1 MTRRPQPVMLTT
13 SRLNWAMGISVFLA
27 IAVVGRAATMPIIF
41 SDELAQV
48 ADRRGGQ
55 TAVESFRGSIFDRN
69 GVALAVTRPSVQLS
83 LDLRILSRELAVQ
96 KAGLDLFLSDFG
108 RELGLEKSDLD
119 RMDDKIGVHV
129 LRGILLHQELS
140 EARDFESKK
149 KIKTA
154 IRGLPRYVA
163 VLKRQSLDHGAHL
176 RRLKNK
182 ARIGKIVSS
191 EARSE
196 GAIPGYYA
204 AVIVEQQP
212 ERSYPEGNLA
222 AKVLGFTD
230 RHLKG
235 VEGVERAMNT
245 ALNPRRQMVRGA
257 RDRRR
262 RFLPE
267 DEIPVSDA
275 LAGGDVYL
283 TIDQRIQAS
292 LEAALLDRVEQQAA
306 EAGAGVVLDART
318 GAVLAMASVPML
330 SGTQRAARMAP
341 EFQERVAFYGY
352 DLGSTVKP
360 FVVAKALED
369 KTIKPYQTFEC
380 DNGRI
385 IIPGK
390 RRPTFDHHKMDKC
403 TVTEILAHSSNVG
416 VVKIGRITGLNPMRQ
431 YFDLAGLTRTPPL
444 GIGRPPRGALP
455 RLRNGRLVSR
465 TDGEVMLFGY
475 ALRGTLLSITSAYTA
490 FANGGI
496 RINPYLVD
504 RVVKGDLE
512 EVMPRGRRKR
522 LMSAQTVEHIL
533 PMLSA
538 VVHQGEQHPASIPGV
553 RVGGK
558 TGTSQKLV
566 RGLGYQG
573 HRKRYASFVGLAPI
587 DDPRY
592 VIGVMIDAPK
602 DRYGAVAAGPVFR
615 QVAHFALTRV
625 AGMNL
630 PELDGLSPEA
640 LAVLMPSE
648 DNDDAQVAEARI
660 GDLLKGM
667 ADEQRRSQRTLGAL
681 PDFVG
686 LDVRSALSEIAAL
699 DLSVKVKGS
708 GRVLKQVPA
717 PDTPL
722 SEIHGVIFLQLGTL

>member
-1 MTRRPQPVMLTT
+1 MLTT
-13 SRLNWAMGISVFLA
+13 SRLNWVMGIAVFLA
-27 IAVVGRAATMPIIF
+27 VAIVGRAAIMPVVF
-41 SDELAQV
+41 ADELAQV
-48 ADRRGGQ
+48 ADRRDGQ

-83 LDLRILSRELAVQ
+83 LDLRILSRELHVQ
-96 KAGLDLFLSDFG
+96 KADLDVFLADFG

-119 RMDDKIGVHV
+119 RVDEKIGVHV
-129 LRGILLHQELS
+129 LRGILLHKELS

-149 KIKTA
+149 KLKAA
-154 IRGLPRYVA
+154 IRGLPRYVS
-163 VLKRQSLDHGAHL
+163 VLKRQSLDHGERL
-176 RRLKNK
+176 RRLKTK
-182 ARIGKIVSS
+182 ARVGKIVSS
-191 EARSE
+191 EARADGE
-196 GAIPGYYA
+196 IPGYYA
-204 AVIVEQQP
+204 SVIVEQQP

-222 AKVLGFTD
+222 AKVIGFTD

-235 VEGVERAMNT
+235 VEGIERAMNT

-292 LEAALLDRVEQQAA
+292 LEQALIDRVEEQQA

-330 SGTQRAARMAP
+330 NGTERTARMAP
-341 EFQERVAFYGY
+341 EFRERVAFYGY

-360 FVVAKALED
+360 FVIAKALER

-385 IIPGK
+385 VIPGK

-403 TVTEILAHSSNVG
+403 TVTEIIAYSSNVG
-416 VVKIGRITGLNPMRQ
+416 VVKIGRITGLNSMRE
-431 YFDLAGLTRTPPL
+431 YFERAGLTRTPPL

-455 RLRNGRLVSR
+455 RLRRGRLISR

-490 FANGGI
+490 FANSGV
-496 RINPYLVD
+496 RVNPFLVD

-512 EVMPRGRRKR
+512 EVMPRGKRER
-522 LMSAQTVEHIL
+522 LMSAETVDHII
-533 PMLSA
+533 PMLTA
-538 VVHQGEQHPASIPGV
+538 VVHQADQHPASVPGIQ
-553 RVGGK
+553 VGGK
-558 TGTSQKLV
+558 TGTSHKLV

-587 DDPRY
+587 EDPRY
-592 VIGVMIDAPK
+592 VIGILIDAPK
-602 DRYGAVAAGPVFR
+602 DRYGAIAAGPVFR

-640 LAVLMPSE
+640 LAVLMDTEES
-648 DNDDAQVAEARI
+648 DDAQVAEARI
-660 GDLLKGM
+660 GDLLKGI
-667 ADEQRRSQRTLGAL
+667 ADEQRRTQRSSGAL

-686 LDVRSALSEIAAL
+686 LDARSALSEIAAL
-699 DLSVKVKGS
+699 DLSVRVKGS
-708 GRVLKQVPA
+708 GRVLEQVPA